1 MSAVREVKYL
11 RELHHQNII
20 EVCYMIVPMQR
31 FNPTTLAKLLDV
43 FSSKTNLNL
52 VLEFLD
58 SDLEIVIKDRSL
70 VFLPADIKS
79 WMAMTFRGLEFCH
92 RSFILHRVRRRRRRG
107 EVPLFAPC
115 SATPYTTIA
124 GFKAQQLAH
133 RVRRAAQTRRL
144 WSRARLCG
152 ARVQNDEPGHH
163 PVSALSDRP
172 VGCSYV
178 QDRWYRPPELLFGC
192 RYYSS
197 AVDTWS
203 VGCIFAELMLRTPYL
218 PGETDMDQLKT
229 IFRALGTPTEEE
241 WPVSRRTD
249 APAHILH
256 TGTMQGHTKLPDYVP
271 VGQFPKTPLR
281 DLFTAASGDA
291 LNMLSRCLTYE
302 PGRRISALEV
312 SYYSRESVAHDLFI
326 PPPGSSPSLLHQ
338 FAISHSPIQAPQTC
352 LADIPASRG
361 GRRKRRHGG
370 RRSRRKSRRTQPTE
384 AKTLVSHGRPPTTPS
399 AARFHTA
406 QVDRPPTATAR
417 FRYQL

>member
-31 FNPTTLAKLLDV
+31 FNRTTLAKLLDV

-107 EVPLFAPC
+107 EVPR
-115 SATPYTTIA
+115 SAAPYTTSA

-133 RVRRAAQTRRL
+133 RVRRAAQARRL

-172 VGCSYV
+172 VGCSYI

-249 APAHILH
+249 APAHILLWH
-256 TGTMQGHTKLPDYVP
+256 DAGSHKAPGLRSRRAVSKDAVTRSLYRSVGGCAQHAQSMPDLRARETNQCAR
-271 VGQFPKTPLR
+271 GQ
-281 DLFTAASGDA
+281 
-291 LNMLSRCLTYE
+291 
-302 PGRRISALEV
+302 
-312 SYYSRESVAHDLFI
+312 
-326 PPPGSSPSLLHQ
+326 SLL
-338 FAISHSPIQAPQTC
+338 A
-352 LADIPASRG
+352 RV
-361 GRRKRRHGG
+361 
-370 RRSRRKSRRTQPTE
+370 RRSR
-384 AKTLVSHGRPPTTPS
+384 LI
-399 AARFHTA
+399 HTA
-406 QVDRPPTATAR
+406 TRPFTIPTSPVCHIPLTHPSSPNLPRGHPDLSKRSMETSTWRTSEPAQKPAHPTD
-417 FRYQL
+417 